1 MHRGNNQNNMNNMM
15 FGGDPMFNH
24 LMMMNQMGGMQFH
37 FGHPQPAVARQ
48 EDIDANTQSD
58 VYRGNHSQSK
68 GNADSS
74 SSNVG
79 KEEASDSE
87 QKEEVKKDSCSICL
101 EEFKDGDQI
110 RRLPCFHIFHKHEID
125 RWLKTGNDKCPICR
139 VPIDGNAGNQ

>member
-1 MHRGNNQNNMNNMM
+1 MGM
-15 FGGDPMFNH
+15 P
-24 LMMMNQMGGMQFH
+24 MGGMQFH

-58 VYRGNHSQSK
+58 VYRGNHSQGK
-68 GNADSS
+68 GNEDSS
-74 SSNVG
+74 SSSNIG

-139 VPIDGNAGNQ
+139 VPIDGVQECECRDKSLCFLGFWSVFIMINDC